1 VDAHVPQRARLGGLS
16 VPPARPNKAS
26 AKKARPNEAP
36 KKQAPKKQ
44 APKKQAPKK
53 QAPKKQAPKK
63 QAVERTSQ
71 KAPRGAAAEL
81 ALSKFALEFPSAVE
95 EFPWGHRVAKVNKK
109 IFVTFGNDEGAFSM
123 SAKLPRSA
131 EIALTLPFAEPT
143 GYGLGKSGWVTARF
157 AANETPPLDMM
168 RAWID
173 ESYRAIAPAK
183 LVTKTS
189 PAKSGRGRPRR

>member
-1 VDAHVPQRARLGGLS
+1 MAT
-16 VPPARPNKAS
+16 ARPKNNSPKKTPKKVASS
-26 AKKARPNEAP
+26 AKRAAPRKAP
-36 KKQAPKKQ
+36 K
-44 APKKQAPKK
+44 
-53 QAPKKQAPKK
+53 
-63 QAVERTSQ
+63 
-71 KAPRGAAAEL
+71 GAAAEL
-81 ALSKFALEFPSAVE
+81 ALSKFALGLPGAVE

-157 AANETPPLDMM
+157 AANETPPIDMM

-183 LVTKTS
+183 LVK
-189 PAKSGRGRPRR
+189 ALDA

>member
-1 VDAHVPQRARLGGLS
+1 VAT
-16 VPPARPNKAS
+16 ARPTKQLPKQLPKKAPKSS
-26 AKKARPNEAP
+26 AKKAAPRKAP
-36 KKQAPKKQ
+36 K
-44 APKKQAPKK
+44 
-53 QAPKKQAPKK
+53 
-63 QAVERTSQ
+63 
-71 KAPRGAAAEL
+71 GAAAEL
-81 ALSKFALEFPSAVE
+81 ALSKFALGFPGAVE
-95 EFPWGHRVAKVNKK
+95 EFPWGHRVAKVGKK

-183 LVTKTS
+183 LVK
-189 PAKSGRGRPRR
+189 ALDA